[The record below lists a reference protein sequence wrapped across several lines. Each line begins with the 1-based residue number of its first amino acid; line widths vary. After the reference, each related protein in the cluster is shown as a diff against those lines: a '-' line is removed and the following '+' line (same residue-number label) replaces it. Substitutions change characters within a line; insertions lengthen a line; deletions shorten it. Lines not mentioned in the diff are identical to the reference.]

1 MKFSQILV
9 EVMTIISNL
18 FLALLG
24 RLETSSAPF

>member
-1 MKFSQILV
+1 MKFNQILV
-9 EVMTIISNL
+9 EVMTISNL